1 MHKTIPYEAV
11 ITDIIKVRGDISS
24 MKENAGI
31 VVTLAAES
39 WSGANAPYTQTVS
52 CSGVTST
59 NDFIVAPLIE
69 TAEDLENHANA
80 QILATAQGL
89 GTITFSAFGY
99 KPETDLKFNIRVL
112 F

>member
-52 CSGVTST
+52 CPGVTST
-59 NDFIVAPLIE
+59 NDVLIAPKIDDAADMEIVS
-69 TAEDLENHANA
+69 DA
-80 QILATAQGL
+80 QIMATAQAT
-89 GTITFSAFGY
+89 GTITFSAFGD
-99 KPETDLKFNIRVL
+99 KPTENIEFNVKVL
-112 F
+112 I

>member
-1 MHKTIPYEAV
+1 MHKTIPYEA
-11 ITDIIKVRGDISS
+11 IMTDIVKVRGDISS

-59 NDFIVAPLIE
+59 NDILIAPKIDDAADMEIVS
-69 TAEDLENHANA
+69 DA
-80 QILATAQGL
+80 QIMATAQGL
-89 GTITFSAFGY
+89 GTITFSAFGD
-99 KPETDLKFNIRVL
+99 KPTEDIEYRIKVL